1 MANIHFGVNLIPKA
15 DNTYTIGNSD
25 YKWQVYVNSIN
36 GKSVSDA
43 LLPTVSS
50 TDNGKVLGVSSGS
63 WAVVDAPSGLP
74 SVSST
79 DNGKVLQVSSGAWSA
94 STLTIPTKV
103 SDLQNDSGFVTTD
116 TTYSTFV
123 QSGSSAA
130 SGLVPAPSSTAGT
143 TAFLCEDGTWKI
155 PTDTTYSTFV
165 GSGSSAAA
173 GLVPAPS
180 STAGTSK
187 FLCEDGT
194 WAVPTDTTYSVM
206 TGATSSTAGASG
218 LVPAPTTGDVDKF
231 LAGDGTYKS
240 GGLPMVILSY
250 GNSNWAD
257 FEAAYKNN
265 VIVYCRASSNSN
277 PATGTQGRMAFMAYT
292 NDGTNPTE
300 VEFQYYRSVSTHKN
314 TQMGDE
320 VYVYKLNKTS
330 GWSVTKRLASIQ
342 SITGTGITVGYT
354 ANTNVVTLTNDVTV
368 SDSLTDTS
376 TTAALSAA
384 KGKALQDTIG
394 STTMG
399 TTATTLTG
407 AIAEHEGDIT
417 TLNNQIASK
426 ANAPVRLT
434 DVGKITTSTSL
445 AYTGKS
451 VTIPAG
457 SMYIVRG
464 YGIYTSSRCTGLVIA
479 SDNDPSHTYNY
490 YAAYLSNTQ
499 SISCCG
505 YTVNSIT
512 FYLHA
517 QYASAAY
524 NDVGIEGIYITM

>member
-36 GKSVSDA
+36 GKSASDA

-50 TDNGKVLGVSSGS
+50 TDNGKVL
-63 WAVVDAPSGLP
+63 
-74 SVSST
+74 
-79 DNGKVLQVSSGAWSA
+79 QVSSGAWTA

-130 SGLVPAPSSTAGT
+130 GGLVPAPSSTAGT

-173 GLVPAPS
+173 GLVPAPG

-206 TGATSSTAGASG
+206 TGATSSTAGTSG

-250 GNSNWAD
+250 GNSTWAD

-300 VEFQYYRSVSTHKN
+300 VEFQYYRSVATHKS

-354 ANTNVVTLTNDVTV
+354 ANTNVITLTNGVTV

-384 KGKALQDTIG
+384 KGKALNDAITSIHERTWVEISVSGKTREQQFVVEFPSGYSFSNCFLGNISYFYGG
-394 STTMG
+394 SS
-399 TTATTLTG
+399 AWYG
-407 AIAEHEGDIT
+407 AYAMND
-417 TLNNQIASK
+417 
-426 ANAPVRLT
+426 
-434 DVGKITTSTSL
+434 
-445 AYTGKS
+445 
-451 VTIPAG
+451 
-457 SMYIVRG
+457 
-464 YGIYTSSRCTGLVIA
+464 
-479 SDNDPSHTYNY
+479 DNDLKIGIGLNSNGIAVIPIGQYSNY
-490 YAAYLSNTQ
+490 SGSKLMVELVKN
-499 SISCCG
+499 
-505 YTVNSIT
+505 
-512 FYLHA
+512 
-517 QYASAAY
+517 
-524 NDVGIEGIYITM
+524 